1 MWQAVRSVSSQRA
14 LTTALRS
21 TRRGVESASAAF
33 STTTRLLNLHEQS
46 TAGVLP
52 KKPFDKILI
61 ANRGEIVERVIKT
74 CHELEIETVAVYST
88 ADAKAPFVSKATQ
101 SICIGP
107 AAANKSY
114 LQPDNILQAM
124 SISGAQALH
133 PGYGFLSE
141 NAQFAQAVLDAG
153 HVWLG
158 PSPSCVH
165 QMGDKLESKAV
176 AVQAGVATVPGHD
189 GVVETL
195 SQALQLCNET
205 IGYPVLLKALAGG
218 GGKGM
223 RVCYNDQDVKDA
235 WTVSKAEALS
245 FFNND
250 QLLLE
255 KFIERPHHIEFQVLC
270 GRKENGDLDVVVFPE
285 RECSIQR
292 RNQKVIEESPSC
304 LLTPETRQTMAE
316 QVVRLC
322 QATQYQSAGTVEF
335 LVDEEQN
342 FFFLEMNSRLQVEH
356 PVTEA
361 ITGVDL
367 VKGMLYVG
375 AGWPLPDEFQR
386 DGIIMPHKG
395 HAVEARIY
403 AEDPLR
409 GFLPSTG
416 PLSPY
421 VEPSSAQNTPESYV
435 RVESGVATGHLV
447 SPYYDPMLSK
457 VIYYDQTRAGAIAG
471 LSQAL
476 DEYVIESVQHNA
488 RLVQSVLREPE
499 FLKGNTPTSFLPTHY
514 PDGFKGVKL
523 GTSDLQELAAA
534 AAVIS
539 DVRRTHFDRP
549 SLGGQPNNS
558 EVVVVRLDGLFGSAY
573 KVDWSAV
580 DHTVTV
586 QCLTDKML
594 PLRVIQLSGFQVFK
608 EQYLC
613 DMTIDGVSRSVQ
625 VLGESNEGELKL
637 QMYGADVIVTIQS
650 EREYELS
657 AHMHEPLKIDT
668 SSLILSPMPGTLI
681 SYAVD
686 EGDYVEEGQE
696 LCVVEAMKMQ
706 NLIRAPR
713 AGTIG
718 KCKVTVGN
726 SLQADQLI
734 MEYAKDDIHEAA
746 AQALLAQKTNVVA
759 GQDHL

>member
-1 MWQAVRSVSSQRA
+1 MWQA
-14 LTTALRS
+14 
-21 TRRGVESASAAF
+21 
-33 STTTRLLNLHEQS
+33 
-46 TAGVLP
+46 
-52 KKPFDKILI
+52 ILI

-558 EVVVVRLDGLFGSAY
+558 EVVV
-573 KVDWSAV
+573 
-580 DHTVTV
+580 
-586 QCLTDKML
+586 
-594 PLRVIQLSGFQVFK
+594 